1 MLATI
6 RNRLLHCN
14 NWLQCNN
21 RLHCNNGLHCR
32 NKSLQCNRSLHGNT
46 LLDCSK
52 SLLKYITCY
61 HFFAAMPIYRQHDS
75 KPLQTGI
82 SGPYHVPTD
91 ANIKRWRRMF
101 GKATLDKL
109 LNPKRKYN
117 AKDGYI
123 RQTKPKAV
131 KNFLPQ
137 ETPRSFEVPVPTT
150 TTPSRKNPRMLQLEE
165 VKNLFDKNVDT
176 LTKTK

>member
-1 MLATI
+1 
-6 RNRLLHCN
+6 
-14 NWLQCNN
+14 
-21 RLHCNNGLHCR
+21 
-32 NKSLQCNRSLHGNT
+32 
-46 LLDCSK
+46 
-52 SLLKYITCY
+52 
-61 HFFAAMPIYRQHDS
+61 
-75 KPLQTGI
+75 
-82 SGPYHVPTD
+82 
-91 ANIKRWRRMF
+91 MF